1 MGTCKNKI
9 CVYAICKNENKF
21 VDAWIDSMSEA
32 DYIVVLDTGSTDGT
46 FEKLKADPRVIA
58 DCKIID
64 PWRFDVPR
72 NIALSMIPKDANILI
87 STDLD
92 ELLEPGWA
100 KIIKDNWIDGF
111 HERALYKYAWSHN
124 ENGDPER
131 IFYYDK
137 IHSRNWIWKAPVHEY
152 LTPIE
157 GHDEL
162 LDQEYVNSR
171 SLDLFNS
178 GVYLHHYPDKSKSR
192 ASYLPLLELRA
203 KEDPND
209 YNGLYYYAHEL
220 YYRGYYEK
228 SISVLDDILNNDK
241 FEGIRTPLEIAACYL
256 FMGDSFLGLNS
267 QEAAI
272 SAYNS
277 AIAAESTY
285 REPYL
290 QLAKVYLDK
299 GYNNIAIGIVKDA
312 MEKSYRHYTWL
323 ERDLSWKEEPYDILA
338 LAYSTIGDY
347 KSAYTNAVKALMENT
362 SDERLLYNAKAIGDK
377 LNEEDK

>member
-1 MGTCKNKI
+1 MDNKI
-9 CVYAICKNENKF
+9 CVYAICKNEIQFIDK
-21 VDAWIDSMSEA
+21 WLDSMSEA
-32 DYIVVLDTGSTDGT
+32 DYIAILDTGSTDGT
-46 FEKLKADPRVIA
+46 FEKLKNDHRVTRVEQ
-58 DCKIID
+58 KIYD
-64 PWRFDVPR
+64 PWRFDNAR
-72 NIALSMIPKDANILI
+72 NDALLLCPEDTDIFV

-92 ELLEPGWA
+92 EIFDSGWSEPLREQ
-100 KIIKDNWIDGF
+100 WIRGI
-111 HERALYKYAWSHN
+111 HVRALYKYAWSHN
-124 ENGDPER
+124 TKGEPER
-131 IFYYDK
+131 VFYYDK
-137 IHSRNWIWKAPVHEY
+137 IHGPNWYWKAPVHEY
-152 LTPIE
+152 LTS
-157 GHDEL
+157 DEY
-162 LDQEYVNSR
+162 DEEYTKNH
-171 SLDLFNS
+171 SLDLFGS
-178 GVYLHHYPDKSKSR
+178 IFLHHYPDQSKSR
-192 ASYLPLLELRA
+192 GSYLPLLELRA
-203 KEDPND
+203 EEDPND

-228 SISVLDDILNNDK
+228 SISVLDDILNDDR
-241 FEGIRTPLEIAACYL
+241 FEGIRTPLEVAACYL

-312 MEKSYRHYTWL
+312 IEKSYRHYTWL

-338 LAYSTIGDY
+338 LAYSAIGDY
-347 KSAYTNAVKALMENT
+347 KSAYANAVKALMENT

>member
-1 MGTCKNKI
+1 MDNKI
-9 CVYAICKNENKF
+9 CVYAICKNEIQF
-21 VDAWIDSMSEA
+21 VDKWLGSMIEA
-32 DYIVVLDTGSTDGT
+32 DYIVILDTGSTDGT
-46 FEKLKADPRVIA
+46 FEKLKNDPRVTRVEQ
-58 DCKIID
+58 KIYD
-64 PWRFDVPR
+64 PWRFDNAR
-72 NIALSMIPKDANILI
+72 NDALLLCPEDTDIFV

-92 ELLEPGWA
+92 EIFDSGWSEPLREQ
-100 KIIKDNWIDGF
+100 WIRGI
-111 HERALYKYAWSHN
+111 HVRALYKYAWSHN
-124 ENGDPER
+124 TKGEPER
-131 IFYYDK
+131 VFYYDK
-137 IHSRNWIWKAPVHEY
+137 IHGPNWYWKAPVHEY
-152 LTPIE
+152 LTS
-157 GHDEL
+157 DEY
-162 LDQEYVNSR
+162 DEEYTKNH
-171 SLDLFNS
+171 SLDLFDS
-178 GVYLHHYPDKSKSR
+178 IFLHHYPDQSKSR
-192 ASYLPLLELRA
+192 GSYLPLLELRA
-203 KEDPND
+203 EEDPND

-228 SISVLDDILNNDK
+228 SISVLDDILNDDR
-241 FEGIRTPLEIAACYL
+241 FEGIRTPLEVAACYL

-312 MEKSYRHYTWL
+312 IEKSYRHYTWL

-338 LAYSTIGDY
+338 LAYSSIGDY

>member
-1 MGTCKNKI
+1 MDNKI
-9 CVYAICKNENKF
+9 CVYAICKNEIQF
-21 VDAWIDSMSEA
+21 VDKWLDSMSEA
-32 DYIVVLDTGSTDGT
+32 DYIVILDTGSTDGT
-46 FEKLKADPRVIA
+46 FEKLKNDPRVTRVEQ
-58 DCKIID
+58 KIYD
-64 PWRFDVPR
+64 PWRFDNAR
-72 NIALSMIPKDANILI
+72 NDALLLCPEDTDIFV

-92 ELLEPGWA
+92 EIFDSGWSEPLREQ
-100 KIIKDNWIDGF
+100 WIRGI
-111 HERALYKYAWSHN
+111 HVRALYKYAWSHN
-124 ENGDPER
+124 TKGEPER
-131 IFYYDK
+131 VFYYDK
-137 IHSRNWIWKAPVHEY
+137 IHGPNWYWKAPVHEY
-152 LTPIE
+152 LTS
-157 GHDEL
+157 DEY
-162 LDQEYVNSR
+162 DEEYTKNH
-171 SLDLFNS
+171 SLDLFDS
-178 GVYLHHYPDKSKSR
+178 IFLHHYPDQSKSR
-192 ASYLPLLELRA
+192 GSYLPLLELRA

-228 SISVLDDILNNDK
+228 SISVLDDILTDDR
-241 FEGIRTPLEIAACYL
+241 FEGVRTPLEVAACYL

-290 QLAKVYLDK
+290 QLAKVYLYK

-362 SDERLLYNAKAIGDK
+362 SNERLLYNAKAIGDK

>member
-1 MGTCKNKI
+1 MDNKI
-9 CVYAICKNENKF
+9 CVYAICKNEIQF
-21 VDAWIDSMSEA
+21 VDKWLGSMSEA
-32 DYIVVLDTGSTDGT
+32 DYIVILDTGSTDGT
-46 FEKLKADPRVIA
+46 FEKLKTDPRVTRVEQ
-58 DCKIID
+58 KIYD
-64 PWRFDVPR
+64 PWRFDNAR
-72 NIALSMIPKDANILI
+72 NDALLLCPEDTDIFV

-92 ELLEPGWA
+92 EIFDSGWSEPLREQ
-100 KIIKDNWIDGF
+100 WIRGI
-111 HERALYKYAWSHN
+111 HVRALYKYAWSHN
-124 ENGDPER
+124 TKGEPER
-131 IFYYDK
+131 VFYYDK
-137 IHSRNWIWKAPVHEY
+137 IHGPNWYWKAPVHEY
-152 LTPIE
+152 LTS
-157 GHDEL
+157 DEY
-162 LDQEYVNSR
+162 DEEYTKNH
-171 SLDLFNS
+171 SLDLFGS
-178 GVYLHHYPDKSKSR
+178 IFLHHYPDQSKSR
-192 ASYLPLLELRA
+192 GSYLPLLELRA
-203 KEDPND
+203 EEDPND

-228 SISVLDDILNNDK
+228 SISVLDDILNDDR
-241 FEGIRTPLEIAACYL
+241 FEGIRTPLEVAACYL

-277 AIAAESTY
+277 AIAAEPTY

-312 MEKSYRHYTWL
+312 IEKSYRHYTWL

-338 LAYSTIGDY
+338 LAYSAIGDY

>member
-1 MGTCKNKI
+1 MNNKI
-9 CVYAICKNENKF
+9 CVYAICKNEIQF
-21 VDAWIDSMSEA
+21 VDKWLDSMAEA

-46 FEKLKADPRVIA
+46 FEKLKNDPRVTKVEQ
-58 DCKIID
+58 KIYD
-64 PWRFDVPR
+64 PWRFDNAR
-72 NIALSMIPKDANILI
+72 NDALLLCPEDTEIFV

-92 ELLEPGWA
+92 EVFDSGWA
-100 KIIKDNWIDGF
+100 EPLREHWVRGI
-111 HERALYKYAWSHN
+111 HVRALYKYAWSHN
-124 ENGDPER
+124 SKGEPER
-131 IFYYDK
+131 VFYYDK
-137 IHSRNWIWKAPVHEY
+137 IHGPNWYWKAPVHEY
-152 LTPIE
+152 LTS
-157 GHDEL
+157 DEY
-162 LDQEYVNSR
+162 DEEYTKSH
-171 SLDLFNS
+171 SLDLFNIIF
-178 GVYLHHYPDKSKSR
+178 LHHHPDQSKSR
-192 ASYLPLLELRA
+192 GSYLPLLELRA

-228 SISVLDDILNNDK
+228 SISVLDDILNDDR
-241 FEGIRTPLEIAACYL
+241 FEGIRTPLEVAACYL

-277 AIAAESTY
+277 AISAEPTY

-347 KSAYTNAVKALMENT
+347 KSAYNNAVKALMENT
-362 SDERLLYNAKAIGDK
+362 SNERLLYNAKAIGDK

>member
-1 MGTCKNKI
+1 MDNKI
-9 CVYAICKNENKF
+9 CVYAICKNEIQF
-21 VDAWIDSMSEA
+21 VDKWLGSMSEA
-32 DYIVVLDTGSTDGT
+32 DYIVILDTGSTDGT
-46 FEKLKADPRVIA
+46 FEKLKTDPRVTRA
-58 DCKIID
+58 EQKIYD
-64 PWRFDVPR
+64 PWRFDNAR
-72 NIALSMIPKDANILI
+72 NDALLLCPEDTDIFV

-92 ELLEPGWA
+92 EIFDSGWSEPLRER
-100 KIIKDNWIDGF
+100 WIRGI
-111 HERALYKYAWSHN
+111 HVRALYKYAWSHN
-124 ENGDPER
+124 TKGEPER
-131 IFYYDK
+131 VFYYDK
-137 IHSRNWIWKAPVHEY
+137 IHGPNWYWKAPVHEY
-152 LTPIE
+152 LTS
-157 GHDEL
+157 DEY
-162 LDQEYVNSR
+162 DEEYTKNH
-171 SLDLFNS
+171 SLDLFGS
-178 GVYLHHYPDKSKSR
+178 IFLHHYPDQSKSR
-192 ASYLPLLELRA
+192 GSYLPLLELRA

-228 SISVLDDILNNDK
+228 SISVLDDILNDDR
-241 FEGIRTPLEIAACYL
+241 FEGIRTPLEVAACYL

>member
-1 MGTCKNKI
+1 MDNKI
-9 CVYAICKNENKF
+9 CVYAICKNEIQF
-21 VDAWIDSMSEA
+21 VDKWIDSMSEA
-32 DYIVVLDTGSTDGT
+32 DYIVILDTGSTDGT
-46 FEKLKADPRVIA
+46 FEKLKNDPRVTRVEQ
-58 DCKIID
+58 KIYD
-64 PWRFDVPR
+64 PWRFDNAR
-72 NIALSMIPKDANILI
+72 NDALLLCPEDTDIFV

-92 ELLEPGWA
+92 EIFDSGWSEPLREQ
-100 KIIKDNWIDGF
+100 WIRGI
-111 HERALYKYAWSHN
+111 HVRALYKYAWSHN
-124 ENGDPER
+124 AKGEPER
-131 IFYYDK
+131 VFYYDK
-137 IHSRNWIWKAPVHEY
+137 IHGPNWYWKAPVHEY
-152 LTPIE
+152 LTS
-157 GHDEL
+157 DEY
-162 LDQEYVNSR
+162 DEEYAKNH
-171 SLDLFNS
+171 SLDLFDS
-178 GVYLHHYPDKSKSR
+178 IFLHHYPDQSKSR
-192 ASYLPLLELRA
+192 GSYLPLLELRA

-228 SISVLDDILNNDK
+228 SISVLDDILNDDR
-241 FEGIRTPLEIAACYL
+241 FEGIRTPLEVAACYL